1 MDPVDAMDHMDGR
14 QDGRCHFTGSAVEPI
29 IAPSYRL
36 YPHETTEQSQV
47 QSALRTYGV
56 QPAADDA

>member
-29 IAPSYRL
+29 IAKHVPLGGYGPSRRTLRL
-36 YPHETTEQSQV
+36 
-47 QSALRTYGV
+47 
-56 QPAADDA
+56 